1 MDTSRK
7 LNFQLSTEYKM
18 KRNERKKYFILCI
31 PDDSYQMN
39 MYKNHHVV
47 RRTHLKCVIHLDLL
61 VLTQSLVQQPFENV
75 FEKTIELNSLFS
87 LLSLL
92 VHNVKLTNY
101 HLPQK
106 ACHFEVLVKVLHD
119 LL

>member
-1 MDTSRK
+1 MKPTE
-7 LNFQLSTEYKM
+7 LNGMNISWF
-18 KRNERKKYFILCI
+18 CI

-47 RRTHLKCVIHLDLL
+47 RRTHWKCVIHLDLL
-61 VLTQSLVQQPFENV
+61 FLARSMVWPSLRSVV
-75 FEKTIELNSLFS
+75 EKTIELHSPFL

-92 VHNVKLTNY
+92 VHSVRLAYY
-101 HLPQK
+101 HLPQT
-106 ACHFEVLVKVLHD
+106 AGHFEVAVKVLHD